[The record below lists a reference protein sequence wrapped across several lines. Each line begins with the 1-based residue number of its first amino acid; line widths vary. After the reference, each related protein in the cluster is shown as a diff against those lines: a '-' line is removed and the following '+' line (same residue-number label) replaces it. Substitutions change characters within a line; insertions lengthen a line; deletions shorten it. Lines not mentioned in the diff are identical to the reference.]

1 VAAGS
6 GGAGLRR
13 ARLYT
18 LGRLVEINPRDF
30 SRHNEMRSPD

>member
-1 VAAGS
+1 VAIDDELTGG

-18 LGRLVEINPRDF
+18 LSGLVEINPRDF
-30 SRHNEMRSPD
+30 CA